1 MMQRL
6 LAALSARSGI
16 MVRTTNEATMST
28 APRYPGITRQEKAL
42 GS

>member
-6 LAALSARSGI
+6 LPALSARSGI
-16 MVRTTNEATMST
+16 MVRTTNEATMSK
-28 APRYPGITRQEKAL
+28 APRYPGTTRQEKIA

>member
-6 LAALSARSGI
+6 LPALSARSGI
-16 MVRTTNEATMST
+16 MVRTMNEATTSS
-28 APRYPGITRQEKAL
+28 APTYPGITRQAKTF